1 VGCTRKIHW
10 LYDGLLFCASD
21 RPFEYALAC
30 ICIYAWGF
38 AISIPVVEIRCCSSS
53 STHTDHVEF
62 IQGKGFKVFVK
73 RYTLNTLIRRLAVL
87 TFIIS
92 ASLAIINYAF
102 YTEVKELHD
111 KDLSTFIILFMA
123 ASQIVALLVKIILT
137 GRIVTSI
144 GIKKSLLITPLVL
157 LGLLIIIISA
167 QYAASGSKLVF
178 YAFGMAAIAVEVLR
192 TTITNPVFLT
202 VMQPLNPNA
211 RSKAHAIVKGSWIH
225 LLFIRRSTTD
235 HNK

>member
-1 VGCTRKIHW
+1 RSG
-10 LYDGLLFCASD
+10 
-21 RPFEYALAC
+21 
-30 ICIYAWGF
+30 
-38 AISIPVVEIRCCSSS
+38 VVHHHH
-53 STHTDHVEF
+53 HTDHAVEF
-62 IQGKGFKVFVK
+62 VQGKGFKVFVK

-92 ASLAIINYAF
+92 ACLAIINYAF

-111 KDLSTFIILFMA
+111 KDLSTFIIMFMA

-167 QYAASGSKLVF
+167 QYAVSGSKLVF

-211 RSKAHAIVKGSWIH
+211 RSKAHAIVKGIMDPFAFLFAGV
-225 LLFIRRSTTD
+225 LLIIINNLKPGNELLTICYILAFFGI
-235 HNK
+235 